1 MTSFPQGDNFP
12 RDARLIRVMKN
23 SLQSATAAFSED
35 AGKFLLRAAVAVAIF
50 PHGAQKVL
58 GAFGGNGLAA
68 TWTAFTEKMDI
79 PAPLAGAAI
88 FTEFVVPIL
97 LILGVFPRVC
107 AALLVV
113 LMAGAARYHLG
124 NGFFMN
130 WSGTQ
135 PGEGV
140 EYHLLFIGAALA
152 LALFGGG
159 RFTLPRFLARGN
171 DASEN
176 GEQ

>member
-1 MTSFPQGDNFP
+1 
-12 RDARLIRVMKN
+12 MKN

-68 TWTAFTEKMDI
+68 TWTAFTEKMSI

-113 LMAGAARYHLG
+113 LMAGAARYHLE

-130 WSGTQ
+130 WSGKQT
-135 PGEGV
+135 GEGV

-159 RFTLPRFLARGN
+159 RFTLSNLFARGN
-171 DASEN
+171 GASESD
-176 GEQ
+176 EQ

>member
-1 MTSFPQGDNFP
+1 
-12 RDARLIRVMKN
+12 MKN

-35 AGKFLLRAAVAVAIF
+35 AGKFLLRAAVAAAIF

-58 GAFGGNGLAA
+58 GAFGGSGLEA
-68 TWTAFTEKMDI
+68 TWTGFTEKLGI

-113 LMAGAARYHLG
+113 LMAGAARYHLE

-130 WSGTQ
+130 WSGKQ

-159 RFTLPRFLARGN
+159 RFTLSNLFARGN
-171 DASEN
+171 GASESD
-176 GEQ
+176 EQ

>member
-1 MTSFPQGDNFP
+1 
-12 RDARLIRVMKN
+12 MKN
-23 SLQSATAAFSED
+23 SIQNATAAFSED
-35 AGKFLLRAAVAVAIF
+35 AGKFLLRAAVAVVIF
-50 PHGAQKVL
+50 PHGAQKAL
-58 GAFGGNGLAA
+58 GAFGGNGLVA
-68 TWTAFTEKMDI
+68 TWSAFTEKMGI

-113 LMAGAARYHLG
+113 LMAGAARYHLE

-130 WSGTQ
+130 WSGKQ

-140 EYHLLFIGAALA
+140 EYHLLFIGATLA

-159 RFTLPRFLARGN
+159 RFTLSRLFSREN
-171 DASEN
+171 DASAPDE
-176 GEQ
+176 E